1 MNDKRENKIKEI
13 RAIVE
18 KVITGEKAVCC
29 ALLIIMLLI
38 TFFQVVMRFI
48 FNSPFSWSEELTLIF
63 LVWFGYLCMPIH
75 IFHDSHA
82 ALYFLYNRL
91 PVALKKAVD
100 IMRHGLLMWL
110 FSQMI
115 VYGYTITKLNMPKL
129 QPATRVSQGWLF
141 APLIVGGV
149 LMLIYCALNLL
160 TTILK
165 PLDAYRKEAETE
177 WSIEQLNKERGGTE

>member
-13 RAIVE
+13 RAVVE
-18 KVITGEKAVCC
+18 KVITGERTVCC

-38 TFFQVVMRFI
+38 TFLQVVMRFT

-63 LVWFGYLCMPIH
+63 LVWFGYLCMPIG
-75 IFHDSHA
+75 IFHDFHV
-82 ALYFLYNRL
+82 ALYFLYDRL

>member
-1 MNDKRENKIKEI
+1 M
-13 RAIVE
+13 
-18 KVITGEKAVCC
+18 
-29 ALLIIMLLI
+29 
-38 TFFQVVMRFI
+38 
-48 FNSPFSWSEELTLIF
+48 
-63 LVWFGYLCMPIH
+63 
-75 IFHDSHA
+75 
-82 ALYFLYNRL
+82 
-91 PVALKKAVD
+91 ALKKPAD